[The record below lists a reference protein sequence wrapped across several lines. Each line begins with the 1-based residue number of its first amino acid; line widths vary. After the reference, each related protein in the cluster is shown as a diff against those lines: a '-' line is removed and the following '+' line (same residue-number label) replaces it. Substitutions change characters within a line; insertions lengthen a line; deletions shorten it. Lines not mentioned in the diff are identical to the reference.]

1 MSAEGLNPD
10 FLAAVRAHR
19 PTKRVRAQAGAAGL
33 DLDSLRETDPL
44 TYAAVNAVP
53 LVRTDAR
60 LSAQVGA
67 ALAQIGVK
75 FQLFSV
81 PLNLPQTDL
90 ELRVFPDLLPGELE
104 RFDNS
109 LGTLAATEPGVFFR
123 TVNDRS
129 GERRELA
136 WPLEPAR
143 FRDTPALVG
152 PFSDEDAANSWGHL
166 HADPRM
172 GLVYDALPYAGG
184 WYCDVF
190 RGE

>member
-1 MSAEGLNPD
+1 MDLEG
-10 FLAAVRAHR
+10 
-19 PTKRVRAQAGAAGL
+19 
-33 DLDSLRETDPL
+33 LRETDPL
-44 TYAAVNAVP
+44 TYAAVNAVS

-60 LSAQVGA
+60 LSAGVGT
-67 ALAQIGVK
+67 ALAQLGPK

-81 PLNLPQTDL
+81 PLNLPQTDT
-90 ELRVFPDLLPGELE
+90 ELRVFPELLPGELE
-104 RFDNS
+104 RFDRA
-109 LGTLAATEPGVFFR
+109 LGTLAATAPGVFFR

-143 FRDTPALVG
+143 FQGTPALVG
-152 PFSDEDAANSWGHL
+152 PFPDEDAANVWGQV
-166 HADPRM
+166 HADPRT

>member
-1 MSAEGLNPD
+1 MNLE
-10 FLAAVRAHR
+10 
-19 PTKRVRAQAGAAGL
+19 
-33 DLDSLRETDPL
+33 DLQTDDPL
-44 TYAAVNAVP
+44 TYAAVNAVS

-67 ALAQIGVK
+67 ALAQISLK

-81 PLNLPQTDL
+81 PLNLPQTDI
-90 ELRVFPDLLPGELE
+90 ELRVFPALLPGELE
-104 RFDNS
+104 RFDDA
-109 LGTLAATEPGVFFR
+109 LGTLAATEPGVFYR
-123 TVNDRS
+123 TVNDQS

-143 FRDTPALVG
+143 FQNSPALVG
-152 PFSDEDAANSWGHL
+152 PFPDEGAANAWGQA
-166 HADPRM
+166 HADPRS
-172 GLVYDALPYAGG
+172 GLVYDALPYAGS